1 MELLVSELPDG
12 RMVLADA
19 FVLNTFD
26 ELFSRPA
33 ISDEVRQ
40 PWELPYR
47 V

>member
-1 MELLVSELPDG
+1 MPLLLQDGMDLLVNELPDG

-19 FVLNTFD
+19 FVLSTFD

-33 ISDEVRQ
+33 ISDEVS
-40 PWELPYR
+40 